1 MFIAALCGAAAWT
14 AEVNIGCWS
23 RGVGKPGF
31 PTPPPRRGM
40 GKPGFPIPPPG
51 GRATPSQELFSSR
64 RCAAQPHGRLRR
76 TTQRVSEDCTII
88 RRCAPLRALRCV
100 ASGRRRLFV
109 LQIPRCARPWAG
121 RRCPR
126 PAIAPPCSLSPA
138 PLTRIRAWCGSKTP
152 TSSSPSV
159 LAPRS
164 RRSPGSASRCGSRQ
178 PAGDLR
184 ARAGPGSAIMGL
196 FL

>member
-1 MFIAALCGAAAWT
+1 VWGNRVSPRPRPAGGWGNPVSPSPHPVGGLRPSKNYFHPVDVRRSRMDGCG
-14 AEVNIGCWS
+14 
-23 RGVGKPGF
+23 K
-31 PTPPPRRGM
+31 RRGFLRIVPLS
-40 GKPGFPIPPPG
+40 GYQAL
-51 GRATPSQELFSSR
+51 RA
-64 RCAAQPHGRLRR
+64 
-76 TTQRVSEDCTII
+76 
-88 RRCAPLRALRCV
+88 LRALRCV
-100 ASGRRRLFV
+100 ASGRHRLFV